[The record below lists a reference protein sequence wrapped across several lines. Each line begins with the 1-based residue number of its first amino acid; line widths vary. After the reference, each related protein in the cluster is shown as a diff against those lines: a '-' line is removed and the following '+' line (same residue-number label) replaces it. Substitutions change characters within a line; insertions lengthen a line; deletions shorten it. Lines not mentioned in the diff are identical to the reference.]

1 MYNNIKKFVNPKYAT
16 LFLFCVT
23 VLLVIIFMKSR
34 KEPFTKSEQRRVDG
48 KLNKDTSSVNAAIQ
62 DTNVIK
68 SLKVNKADKDDLT
81 SYAKTTDLTRGL
93 GSKLNTNDFGTT
105 LDNNTKFKNLR
116 DDVNDKLNTR
126 DFGDTLSENT
136 KFKNLRAD
144 VNGKLNISDFGTTL
158 AANATIGGL
167 QSSKLDKSVYNS
179 DMESVPTMN
188 NLNEVI
194 GSSVDSKVAEKVGI
208 IQNAKTAYEGAYGL
222 FNENST
228 AKTTAF
234 NDNAEAKTTAL
245 NNNASGKT
253 TDFDL
258 NAVSKTVDFN
268 RNYNSKYTLVNNL
281 KTEAENAKTAAENAK
296 TASVNAQVES
306 KKIYDD
312 IFGEQTGRVI
322 TQSNVYRSGFKFN
335 ERTGFY
341 ESGSESF
348 TTIEG
353 LVSDD
358 IFTKEKT
365 VIQDIN
371 NFNAKYYAYLSC
383 KADSSKCPQGKIA
396 TDLKTELSNLST
408 TLQESIAELKTAY
421 SNLGQDTDTT
431 QSLLDKA
438 AQIDDLRQDLDAK
451 MTRILESKSAPN
463 EMTQHLDSTVY
474 AGILWSVLGTS
485 LLYYIF
491 TE

>member
-23 VLLVIIFMKSR
+23 VLLVIVFMKSR
-34 KEPFTKSEQRRVDG
+34 KEPFSRSEQRIVNG
-48 KLNKDTSSVNAAIQ
+48 KLDDNTTAVNKAIQ

-68 SLKVNKADKDDLT
+68 NLRDNKADKTDLT

-93 GSKLNTNDFGTT
+93 GSKLNTSDFEIT
-105 LDNNTKFKNLR
+105 LANNTNFKNLR
-116 DDVNDKLNTR
+116 ADVNDKLNTS
-126 DFGDTLSENT
+126 DFGTTLANNT
-136 KFKNLRAD
+136 NFKNLRAD
-144 VNGKLNISDFGTTL
+144 VNGKLNTSDFGTTL
-158 AANATIGGL
+158 VNNTTIKNL
-167 QSSKLDKSVYNS
+167 QSDKLDKTDYENNMKSI
-179 DMESVPTMN
+179 PTMN
-188 NLNEVI
+188 NINEVI
-194 GSSVDSKVAEKVGI
+194 GSSVDSKVSEKVGI
-208 IQNAKTAYEGAYGL
+208 IQDAKTAYDTAYGR
-222 FNENST
+222 FNENASG
-228 AKTTAF
+228 KTIAFDENASGKTIAF
-234 NDNAEAKTTAL
+234 NE
-245 NNNASGKT
+245 NASGKT
-253 TDFDL
+253 TDFND
-258 NAVSKTVDFN
+258 NANTKTASFN
-268 RNYNSKYTLVNNL
+268 VNYNNKYGSI
-281 KTEAENAKTAAENAK
+281 NALKTAAESA
-296 TASVNAQVES
+296 TTDAQAARDAAVIAQVQS

-312 IFGEQTGRVI
+312 VFGEQTGRVI

-335 ERTGFY
+335 ERTGYY
-341 ESGSESF
+341 ESGSEFF

-365 VIQDIN
+365 VIEDIN

-383 KADSSKCPQGKIA
+383 KADSSKCPQGKTAAILKADLLQLSA
-396 TDLKTELSNLST
+396 TLK
-408 TLQESIAELKTAY
+408 QSIAELNTAY
-421 SNLGQDTDTT
+421 SNLGQDTDNT

-451 MTRILESKSAPN
+451 MARIIESKSVPN
-463 EMTQHLDSTVY
+463 EMTQQLDSTVY